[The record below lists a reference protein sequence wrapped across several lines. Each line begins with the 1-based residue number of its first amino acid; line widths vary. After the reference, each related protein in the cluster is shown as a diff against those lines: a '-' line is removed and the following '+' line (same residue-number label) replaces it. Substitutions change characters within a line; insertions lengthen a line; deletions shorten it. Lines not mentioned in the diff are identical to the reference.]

1 MIKIYL
7 TALTLLAISY
17 SQAQKNVFLTI
28 SPKVAGADLQ
38 MGTDLTDLAGVVFN
52 LNHFDYYVSNV
63 HIIHDGGQ
71 DIHLTDTVFLV
82 EPDKHILHLGM
93 QNVSTIEQI
102 IFSIGVPANLN
113 TESGADAVDI
123 STYPE
128 GHPLSFQDPAMFWGW
143 TAGYMHMIIGGPV
156 DTDNDGITNAGFQL
170 HNLGN
175 TNYFTVTLPVV
186 QTNTT
191 TDQVDVY
198 LNCHVDVWLKNI
210 DIKTVGILHGS
221 TGANRDVLRNVELE
235 TVFDQSGTASV
246 ATIHSSV
253 GKVYFSNANE
263 IVTVTWENVKEAQSF
278 KVTDI
283 SGKLVNQGSVDGLNG
298 SVILENI
305 TNGMYQ
311 FQLFDANAN
320 KLNSVKI
327 AK

>member
-1 MIKIYL
+1 MKRIYL
-7 TALTLLAISY
+7 VMFSLLTLSFV
-17 SQAQKNVFLTI
+17 QGQKNVFLTI
-28 SPKVAGADLQ
+28 SPKVAGVDLQ
-38 MGTDLTDLAGVVFN
+38 MGTNLTDLAGVVFS

-71 DIHLTDTVFLV
+71 DIHLSDTVFLV
-82 EPDKHILHLGM
+82 EPTSHVLHLGM

-102 IFSIGVPANLN
+102 IFSIGVPANMN
-113 TESGADAVDI
+113 TESGADAIDI

-128 GHPLSFQDPAMFWGW
+128 GHPLSFQDPAMHWGW

-170 HNLGN
+170 HNLGDI
-175 TNYFTVTLPVV
+175 NYFTVTLPVV

-191 TDQVDVY
+191 ADQVDVY

-210 DIKTVGILHGS
+210 DIKTVGVLHGS
-221 TGANRDVLRNVELE
+221 TGANRDVMRNVELE

-246 ATIHSSV
+246 STVYSSV
-253 GKVYFSNANE
+253 GKVYFSNVNE
-263 IVTVTWENVKEAQSF
+263 VVNVTWENVKDVQSYRL
-278 KVTDI
+278 TDI
-283 SGKLVNQGSVDGLNG
+283 SGRLINQGPVDGLNG
-298 SVILENI
+298 SMVLENI

-311 FQLFDANAN
+311 FQLLDASTNE
-320 KLNSVKI
+320 LNSVKI